1 MQEEFKCLSPSWVEG
16 KHGFLLVFNLC
27 DSASL
32 TSCGTYFAMIKKE
45 AEQKGRTIPS
55 LVVVGNK
62 ADMPDKRRVTSAQAQ
77 EAATEWGAGYVETSA
92 RTGYNVDKAFEDL
105 IRLIRRVTD
114 ADPNK
119 KPTKRICVL
128 I

>member
-1 MQEEFKCLSPSWVEG
+1 MEG

-32 TSCGTYFAMIKKE
+32 TSCGSYYGMIKKE
-45 AEQKGRTIPS
+45 AEQKGKPIPA
-55 LVVVGNK
+55 LVLVGNK
-62 ADMPDKRRVTSAQAQ
+62 ADMPDKRKVTSAQGQ
-77 EAATEWGAGYVETSA
+77 EAAAEWRAGYVETSA

-105 IRLIRRVTD
+105 IRLIRRSTE
-114 ADPNK
+114 AEPEK
-119 KPTKRICVL
+119 KPSKRLCVL